1 MPSGSRDGRTGWT
14 RLCRP
19 RGGSRA
25 IFDCTVCTLH
35 GKMAAQKKWAML
47 TPGEIELV
55 KAEIKRLEKARQECN
70 DSGLQKRIDAWIEEL
85 KKKLSDP

>member
-1 MPSGSRDGRTGWT
+1 
-14 RLCRP
+14 
-19 RGGSRA
+19 
-25 IFDCTVCTLH
+25 
-35 GKMAAQKKWAML
+35 MAAQKKWAML